1 MKIESRRL
9 GTMEVDDA
17 DEITFPEG
25 LIGFFD
31 EHSFVLVRHK
41 PDSPIGWLQSTTSP
55 WLSLPVVSIESV
67 ECEFSY
73 DSLEGAGFS
82 PDTHS
87 VMAVLNANGPMGAT
101 VNMLAPIVVNVK
113 TREGQQII
121 ALGGQEIP
129 FVLRRE
135 LAPQVSTP
143 APAIDDAAAAEEP
156 TPLALASNG

>member
-1 MKIESRRL
+1 MKIESRRF
-9 GTMEVDDA
+9 GTMDMDDA

-41 PDSPIGWLQSTTSP
+41 SDSPIGWLQSTKSP

-67 ECEFSY
+67 ECDFSY
-73 DSLEGAGFS
+73 DSLEGAGFTA
-82 PDTHS
+82 DTHS

-101 VNMLAPIVVNVK
+101 VNLLAPIVVDVK

-121 ALGGQEIP
+121 ALGGEEIP
-129 FVLRRE
+129 FILRHQVS
-135 LAPQVSTP
+135 PQVSTP
-143 APAIDDAAAAEEP
+143 APALEAANDADAP
-156 TPLALASNG
+156 PLALVSNG

>member
-41 PDSPIGWLQSTTSP
+41 PDSPIGWLQSTKSP

-67 ECEFSY
+67 ECDFSY
-73 DSLEGAGFS
+73 ESLEGAGFS
-82 PDTHS
+82 AETHS
-87 VMAVLNANGPMGAT
+87 VMAVLNANGPIGAT
-101 VNMLAPIVVNVK
+101 VNLLAPIVVDVK

-129 FVLRRE
+129 FVLRHQTS
-135 LAPQVSTP
+135 PQVSTP
-143 APAIDDAAAAEEP
+143 APALNESACEDEP
-156 TPLALASNG
+156 TLALASNG

>member
-9 GTMEVDDA
+9 GTMEIDDA

-31 EHSFVLVRHK
+31 EHSFVLVRHR
-41 PDSPIGWLQSTTSP
+41 PESPIGWLQSTKSP

-67 ECEFSY
+67 ECDFSY

-82 PDTHS
+82 AETHS
-87 VMAVLNANGPMGAT
+87 VMAVLNANGPMGPT

-121 ALGGQEIP
+121 ALGGETIP
-129 FVLRRE
+129 FVLRHHTS
-135 LAPQVSTP
+135 PQVSTP
-143 APAIDDAAAAEEP
+143 APAMDEATAEEE
-156 TPLALASNG
+156 TPLARVSNG